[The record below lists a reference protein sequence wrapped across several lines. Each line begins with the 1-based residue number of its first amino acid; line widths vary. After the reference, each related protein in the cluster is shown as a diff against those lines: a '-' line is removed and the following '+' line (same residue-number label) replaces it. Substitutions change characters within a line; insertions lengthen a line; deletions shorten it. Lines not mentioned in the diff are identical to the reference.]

1 MPRFSAH
8 NLLYCAGLFFVG
20 SNIFAAPP
28 DRVSAA
34 SPYSGSHSSAQAITP
49 GGPNSEFFNKWRD
62 ELGLSVEQQGVIAE
76 ILADYGQRLRP
87 LFQRGA
93 ETVWSIMNVA
103 PINPEYTVDTEAAA
117 QAAAETAAD
126 IVRIAS
132 EMRSA
137 VHSVMTAEQIATL
150 DRLIEE
156 SRSAWRERAAQHAKG
171 KHGQGKM
178 NKDSAT
184 ED

>member
-1 MPRFSAH
+1 MPGFPAPKLWFFVFS
-8 NLLYCAGLFFVG
+8 LLVG
-20 SNIFAAPP
+20 SNTFAAPP
-28 DRVSAA
+28 DRISGA
-34 SPYSGSHSSAQAITP
+34 SPYAGSHSSPHAMAP
-49 GGPNSEFFNKWRD
+49 AGPNSEFFNKWRD

-76 ILADYGQRLRP
+76 IFADYGQRLRP
-87 LFQRGA
+87 LLERGA
-93 ETVWSIMNVA
+93 ETAWSIMNVA

-126 IVRIAS
+126 LVRIAS

-156 SRSAWRERAAQHAKG
+156 SRVAWREQAAKHAKG
-171 KHGQGKM
+171 KHGRGKK
-178 NKDSAT
+178 NNEAAT